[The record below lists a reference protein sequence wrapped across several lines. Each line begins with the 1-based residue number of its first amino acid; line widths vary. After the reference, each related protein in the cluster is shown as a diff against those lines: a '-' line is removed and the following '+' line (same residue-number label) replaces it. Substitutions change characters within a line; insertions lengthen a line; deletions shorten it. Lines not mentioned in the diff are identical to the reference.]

1 LIRLSAGATVDKGEA
16 MTVKAG
22 MVPTSVVYRKPAIE
36 SAGGVVAAQSRNAA
50 AAGARILAAG
60 GHAVDAAVATSLAL
74 GAVEPWMSGL
84 GGGGFATL
92 WDARRNEIRCLDFGM
107 VAPADLDPAD
117 YPLTGKPTPEGF
129 FGWPGVVDDRNIMGP
144 YAIAVPGLL
153 AGLGLAHRTYGR
165 LPWADLAQ
173 PAIAL
178 ADRGVAL
185 DWYGVLSIAKDSRLL
200 AKFDET
206 RRTYL
211 DEGRVPQP
219 RDDTAMAFLKLG
231 RLSETLRR
239 LAVEGPDAFYAG
251 AIGRALV
258 QDLGGLGGRLSQRDL
273 TGYAAR
279 FIDPVEIAY
288 RDARIFAPSGLTA
301 GPTLARVL
309 EGWGQMLPA
318 AAAAPGA
325 AHYRVY
331 ATGLDQA
338 YRDRLANMGEQNKEP
353 RETCTSHFNVVD
365 KDGNVVAWTQTLL
378 SRFGAFV
385 MSPQTG
391 ILMNNGVMW
400 FDPVPG
406 RPNSIRAGA
415 RPLSNMCPVVA
426 RSERLGTVGI
436 GASGGRK
443 IMPAVA
449 QILSFLVDFGMDLDQ
464 AFHTPRIDVSG
475 PGNALVDRRLG
486 AETLAGIAGT
496 MAAAFTDLSPMPA
509 QFANPS
515 AVQAGLERRFRG
527 AADLASA
534 WSGAVAETDLPGLA

>member
-1 LIRLSAGATVDKGEA
+1 MS
-16 MTVKAG
+16 VKAEP
-22 MVPTSVVYRKPAIE
+22 VPTSVIYRKPAVE
-36 SAGGVVAAQSRNAA
+36 SAGGVVAAQSRDAA

-84 GGGGFATL
+84 GGGGFATI
-92 WDARRNEIRCLDFGM
+92 WDAERKEVRCIDFGM
-107 VAPADLDPAD
+107 VAPAALDPAD
-117 YPLTGKPTPEGF
+117 YPLTGKPTHEGF

-144 YAIAVPGLL
+144 YSIATPGLL
-153 AGLGLAHRTYGR
+153 AGLGLAHKTYGR

-178 ADRGVAL
+178 ADRGLAL
-185 DWYGVLSIAKDSRLL
+185 DWYGVVSIAKEGKLL

-206 RRTYL
+206 RKTYL
-211 DEGRVPQP
+211 PEGRVPAP
-219 RDDTAMAFLKLG
+219 FEDGAMAFLKLG
-231 RLSETLRR
+231 RLGETLRR
-239 LAVEGPDAFYAG
+239 LATEGPDAFYAG
-251 AIGRALV
+251 EIGRALV
-258 QDLGGLGGRLSQRDL
+258 KDLGAMGCRLTQQDLTQ
-273 TGYAAR
+273 YQAR

-309 EGWGQMLPA
+309 EGWSRNLPPA
-318 AAAAPGA
+318 STTPGA
-325 AHYRVY
+325 EHYRVY

-338 YRDRLANMGEQNKEP
+338 YRDRLANMGEQKTEP

-365 KDGNVVAWTQTLL
+365 RHGNVVAWTQTLL
-378 SRFGAFV
+378 SRFGSFV
-385 MSPQTG
+385 MSPSTG
-391 ILMNNGVMW
+391 IVMNNGVMW

-406 RPNSIRAGA
+406 KPNSIRGGA
-415 RPLSNMCPVVA
+415 KPLSNMCPTVA
-426 RSERLGTVGI
+426 LSDRLGALGI

-449 QILSFLVDFGMDLDQ
+449 QILSFLVDFGQDLDG

-475 PGNALVDRRLG
+475 PGIALVDRRLG

-496 MAAAFTDLSPMPA
+496 MTASFTDLAPLPA

-515 AVQAGLERRFRG
+515 AVQAAPNRRFRG

-534 WSGAVAETDLPGLA
+534 WSGAVSDTELPA

>member
-1 LIRLSAGATVDKGEA
+1 MNAAQSGRRAVPAEW
-16 MTVKAG
+16 
-22 MVPTSVVYRKPAIE
+22 VPTSVVYRKAAVE
-36 SAGGVVAAQSRNAA
+36 SAGGVVAAQSRDAA

-60 GHAVDAAVATSLAL
+60 GHAIDAAVATSLAL

-84 GGGGFATL
+84 GGGGFATV
-92 WDARRNEIRCLDFGM
+92 WDAKRHEIRCLDYGM
-107 VAPADLDPAD
+107 VAPAALDPGD
-117 YPLTGKPTPEGF
+117 YPLTGKPTGEGF
-129 FGWPGVVDDRNIMGP
+129 FGWPGVVDDRNVMGP
-144 YAIAVPGLL
+144 YSIATPGLV
-153 AGLGLAHRTYGR
+153 AGLALAHQTYGR
-165 LPWADLAQ
+165 LPWSDLVQ

-178 ADRGVAL
+178 ADRGLAV
-185 DWYGVLSIAKDSRLL
+185 DWYGALSILVESPLL

-211 DEGRVPQP
+211 ADGRPPVPSGEGP
-219 RDDTAMAFLKLG
+219 AFLRLG
-231 RLSETLRR
+231 RLGATLRR
-239 LAVEGPDAFYAG
+239 LAAEGPERFYAG
-251 AIGRALV
+251 EIGAALIE
-258 QDLGGLGGRLSQRDL
+258 DLAGVGCRLSQRDL
-273 TGYAAR
+273 AGYQAR

-309 EGWGQMLPA
+309 EGWSRDLPDA
-318 AAAAPGA
+318 RRAPQPE
-325 AHYRVY
+325 HYRTY
-331 ATGLDQA
+331 AAGLDRA
-338 YRDRLANMGEQNKEP
+338 YRDRLANMGERKQEP

-378 SRFGAFV
+378 SRFGSFV
-385 MSPQTG
+385 MSPSTG

-406 RPNSIRAGA
+406 KPNSIRGGA
-415 RPLSNMCPVVA
+415 KPLSNMCPTVA
-426 RSERLGTVGI
+426 LSDRLGAIGI

-449 QILSFLVDFGMDLDQ
+449 QILSFLVDFGLDLDG

-475 PGNALVDRRLG
+475 PGVALVDRRLG
-486 AETLAGIAGT
+486 DDTLQAIAAT
-496 MAAAFTDLSPMPA
+496 MTASFADLAPYPA

-515 AVQAGLERRFRG
+515 AVQAAPDRRFRG

-534 WSGAVAETDLPGLA
+534 WSGAVGESDRLVPLV